1 MDMKPERKEQE
12 KKRMNE
18 NEKRD
23 EGKTVLT
30 SFSIEPDKKRK
41 YEELFHEMG
50 LSSWANGI
58 RFALAEFYRTH
69 KGGQDA

>member
-1 MDMKPERKEQE
+1 MHMKPETRKTGEEYMNETE
-12 KKRMNE
+12 KK
-18 NEKRD
+18 D

-30 SFSIEPDKKRK
+30 SFSIEPDKKRR

-69 KGGQDA
+69 KGGADA